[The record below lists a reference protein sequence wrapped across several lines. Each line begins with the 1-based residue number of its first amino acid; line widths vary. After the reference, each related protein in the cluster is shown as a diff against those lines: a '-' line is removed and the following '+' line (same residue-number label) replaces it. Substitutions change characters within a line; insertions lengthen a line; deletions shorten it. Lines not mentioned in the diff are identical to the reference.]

1 MKRSRSI
8 TLMILAGCIL
18 AFSSGGS
25 VAGRNDDIS
34 VIPKP
39 VSVKRT
45 RGEFVIDGETRIA
58 AAGGNAELEHIAR
71 RLASDLSRFT
81 GHEIAIVGGEDVD
94 GLENVILL
102 SLSESED
109 GGRESYSLN
118 VRKNSIEITGGG
130 PAGVF
135 YGVQTLRQIFPL
147 DAAGGDITIPCLR
160 IKDRPRF
167 IWRGAHL
174 DVCRHFFPV
183 GFVKK
188 YIDILAMYKINTFH
202 WHLTEDQGW
211 RIEIKKYPGL
221 TGISSKRAETMGDGR
236 PYGGFYRQHEIRE
249 IVKYAAERYMTVV
262 PEIEMPGHSVA
273 VLAAYPELSC
283 TGGPF
288 EVKTEW
294 GVHRDVYC
302 AGNDSVFT
310 FLEDVLGE
318 VLDLFPSTFIHIG
331 GDECP
336 KARWEECPKC
346 QARISEEGLADEH
359 ELQSW
364 FIRRIE
370 KYLLA
375 KDRRL
380 IGWDEILEGGLAPN
394 ATVMSW
400 RGTDGGIAA
409 AKVGHDVVM
418 SPTSHCY
425 LDYYQGRH
433 DEPKAIGGF
442 LPVEKVYSFE
452 PVPGLLSADEAKH
465 ILGAQVNVW
474 TEYIATTD
482 HVEYMLLPRLC
493 ALSEVAWSPQHR
505 RGFDDFSDRLA
516 AHYVRLDKMGINY
529 RLPPPSGLGGRRE
542 ISSPVRVR
550 LKIPFNGA
558 IVTYTTDGT
567 EPRIDSARYEGPIRV
582 TGGCVLKARSFLK
595 SGRGSLTAQTVFI
608 MKQ

>member
-1 MKRSRSI
+1 MA
-8 TLMILAGCIL
+8 ILLLGCVL
-18 AFSSGGS
+18 AFTSAGAS
-25 VAGRNDDIS
+25 AGRNNDIN

-39 VSVKRT
+39 ASVMRV
-45 RGEFVIDGETRIA
+45 RGEFVIGSGARVV
-58 AAGGNAELEHIAR
+58 AAGNNAELVHRAS
-71 RLASDLSRFT
+71 RLAFDLRHIT
-81 GHEIAIVGGEDVD
+81 GHESPVSGYD
-94 GLENVILL
+94 GLEEAEGIIVL
-102 SLSESED
+102 SLSETEE
-109 GGRESYSLN
+109 GGRESYTLN
-118 VRKNSIEITGGG
+118 VKKSGIEIIGGG

-135 YGVQTLRQIFPL
+135 YGAQTLRQMLPL
-147 DAAGGDITIPCLR
+147 DNADGDLTVPCVR

-167 IWRGAHL
+167 KWRGAHL

-183 GFVKK
+183 RFVKK

-211 RIEIKKYPGL
+211 RIEIEKYPRL
-221 TGISSKRAETMGDGR
+221 TEISSRRAETMGDGR
-236 PYGGFYRQHEIRE
+236 PHAGFYRQHEIRE
-249 IVKYAAERYMTVV
+249 VVRYAAERYITVV

-273 VLAAYPELSC
+273 VLAAFPELSC

-288 EVKTEW
+288 KVKTTW
-294 GVHRDVYC
+294 GVHEDVYC
-302 AGNDSVFT
+302 AGNDEVFV

-318 VLDLFPSTFIHIG
+318 VLELFPSTFIHIG

-336 KARWEECPKC
+336 KVRWKECPKC

-375 KDRRL
+375 EGRRL

-409 AKVGHDVVM
+409 AKAGHDVVM

-425 LDYYQGRH
+425 LDNYHGKH

-442 LPVEKVYSFE
+442 LPVEKVYSFD
-452 PVPGLLSADEAKH
+452 PVPGSLSADEKKH
-465 ILGAQVNVW
+465 ILGAQVNLW

-482 HVEYMLLPRLC
+482 HAEYMLLPRLC
-493 ALSEVAWSPQHR
+493 ALSEVVWSKQEK
-505 RGFDDFSDRLA
+505 RGFDDFSKRLA
-516 AHYVRLDKMGINY
+516 VHYERLDAMGVNF
-529 RLPPPSGLGGRRE
+529 RLPPPSGLGGIE
-542 ISSPVRVR
+542 DISSPVLVR
-550 LKIPFNGA
+550 LGIPFPGA

-567 EPRIDSARYEGPIRV
+567 EPGIDSTPYEGPIRL
-582 TGGCVLKARSFLK
+582 TRGCILKARSFLR
-595 SGRGSLTAQTVFI
+595 SGRGSLTAETAFI
-608 MKQ
+608 MR